1 MGAYIAGT
9 DPELDDALK
18 AWPKIQDFLRQESEV
33 AIPLLK
39 TLEIL
44 LKITP
49 GK

>member
-1 MGAYIAGT
+1 
-9 DPELDDALK
+9 LDDALK

-33 AIPLLK
+33 AIPLSK
-39 TLEIL
+39 TLDVL